1 MWRTGNVLW
10 RALADHA
17 PINYVSALLGA
28 REGPDSPPV

>member
-1 MWRTGNVLW
+1 MWRTGNVPW

-28 REGPDSPPV
+28 REGTAASQA